1 MDKISLNNIY
11 SVKHTR
17 KFGDVPAVCPF
28 ESRNL
33 VQNIPQIVHLSFFM
47 NRWFHRRFVFCSS

>member
-28 ESRNL
+28 ESTEYTSDCPPF
-33 VQNIPQIVHLSFFM
+33 IFYE
-47 NRWFHRRFVFCSS
+47 